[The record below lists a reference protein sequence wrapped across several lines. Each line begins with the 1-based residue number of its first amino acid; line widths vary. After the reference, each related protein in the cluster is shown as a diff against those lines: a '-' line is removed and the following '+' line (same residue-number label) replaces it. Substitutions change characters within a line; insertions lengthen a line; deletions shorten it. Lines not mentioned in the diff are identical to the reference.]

1 MKKSHYVRNIGSI
14 LLKWSKI
21 FDKLLS
27 KEMNELSRGKRKT
40 LLTFWQDYPEI
51 QNKLKDVQ
59 ALMIERLKI
68 NNQEIEAALEICI
81 TWRENG
87 SSCAFCCSL
96 GLSLMALKMKRR
108 SLKSPHH

>member
-1 MKKSHYVRNIGSI
+1 
-14 LLKWSKI
+14 
-21 FDKLLS
+21 
-27 KEMNELSRGKRKT
+27 MNYREEREKT

-68 NNQEIEAALEICI
+68 NNQEIEAALEK
-81 TWRENG
+81 
-87 SSCAFCCSL
+87 
-96 GLSLMALKMKRR
+96 LSLMALKMKRR

>member
-1 MKKSHYVRNIGSI
+1 
-14 LLKWSKI
+14 
-21 FDKLLS
+21 
-27 KEMNELSRGKRKT
+27 MNYREEREKT

-68 NNQEIEAALEICI
+68 NNQEIEAALEKFVL
-81 TWRENG
+81 RF
-87 SSCAFCCSL
+87 FCCSL
-96 GLSLMALKMKRR
+96 GLALMALKMKRR